1 MPGRTRLQPLWRLGN
16 LDNDVIAVWSCVEL
30 SIHRPRYIGTLLLR
44 KMKYW
49 PGLLV
54 RQTALQSTDT
64 VMKETTEQQQQHQV
78 TSSSARPWVRHQ
90 TLTTWPPTQQSH
102 FCSNFYS
109 LIVCGDKNVV
119 GQLCG
124 RAVPDS
130 PGCYNGGDQ
139 CTAVAMWPVMWGRDP
154 VVHNL
159 WHTMGPF
166 KWQHHRLMLHC
177 FGGLTFYWLLTNS
190 SIAAPLTLNQ

>member
-16 LDNDVIAVWSCVEL
+16 LDNDVIAVWSCVETVEL

-44 KMKYW
+44 KMKYC

-54 RQTALQSTDT
+54 RQTALQTQSWR
-64 VMKETTEQQQQHQV
+64 KPR
-78 TSSSARPWVRHQ
+78 SSNSSIRSPLPPPDLGSPTRP
-90 TLTTWPPTQQSH
+90 WPPTQQSH
-102 FCSNFYS
+102 FCLNFFYS

-139 CTAVAMWPVMWGRDP
+139 CSGHVTRNVREGPRGTQSMT
-154 VVHNL
+154 HN
-159 WHTMGPF
+159 GA
-166 KWQHHRLMLHC
+166 
-177 FGGLTFYWLLTNS
+177 
-190 SIAAPLTLNQ
+190 I